1 MDTAFPTQGR
11 HDVRMNTILVV
22 EDDAIIGEDIQRTLQ
37 RLGYDVGPPQRSGE
51 EALLSIEA
59 KLPDLVLMDIRLQGA
74 LDGIQTTARIRQKWD
89 VPVVYLSAHSDEAT
103 ISRAKETAP
112 HGYLLKPFNERDLR
126 TTIEV
131 ALRKH
136 ELELKL
142 SASERWFSTT
152 LDSIGDAVIATDAQ
166 ERVAYMNP
174 VAELLTGWKE
184 EDAKGRQ
191 IVEVFKLVGP
201 DGVPLESAVGRAI
214 RQGFRLE
221 LPPNTQLVSKQGSTT
236 NVNDSAAPIVDD
248 RGRVLGG
255 VAVFRDVT
263 EHKRLEQRIAVS
275 ERLAAIGTLT
285 AGVAHEIN
293 NPLSA
298 SLANVEFAL
307 ERLTWLRSEIAT
319 NGFARASMEAFE
331 EVTSALFDAER
342 AGQRVRSIV
351 QDLKRFSRVEEA
363 ERTIVDLPN
372 VLDVAIKLTEHQVR
386 HVAKLSRRYG
396 TTPLVE
402 ANEGQLVQVVV
413 NLIVNAAQ
421 AIGEGGAGHKQI
433 EISTRTDDAGRAEF
447 IVRDDGPGIAK
458 QDLAKIFDPF
468 FTTKAIGKGTGLG
481 LSICH
486 SLIASLN
493 GELSVE
499 SELGSGAAF
508 KIALPPASARSA
520 APKPPSL
527 VPATSR
533 RGRVMC
539 IDDEQ
544 AVLRTVA
551 RVLTEQHDVLAV
563 ARAADALSHIARGE
577 KFDII
582 FCDLMMPEMTG
593 VDFYHTIKTANPG
606 LAERIVFLTGGAF
619 SDAAEAFLESCANLV
634 VLKPFKVLELRR
646 VVADY
651 VGTADSGQTRS
662 S

>member
-1 MDTAFPTQGR
+1 
-11 HDVRMNTILVV
+11 MNTILVV

-37 RLGYDVGPPQRSGE
+37 RLGYEVGAPQRSGAD
-51 EALLSIEA
+51 ALRSIEA
-59 KLPDLVLMDIRLQGA
+59 KVPDLVLMDIRLHGP
-74 LDGIQTTARIRQKWD
+74 LDGIQTAAQIRQRWD

-103 ISRAKETAP
+103 IARAKETVP

-174 VAELLTGWKE
+174 IAERLTGWKE
-184 EDAKGRQ
+184 DDAKGRK
-191 IVEVFKLVGP
+191 IVDVFKLVGP
-201 DGVPLESAVGRAI
+201 DGVALESAVGRAI

-221 LPPNTQLVSKQGSTT
+221 LPPDTQLVNKQGGTT
-236 NVNDSAAPIVDD
+236 NVDDSAAPIVDD

-263 EHKRLEQRIAVS
+263 ERKRLEQRIAVS

-307 ERLTWLRSEIAT
+307 ERLTWLRSDIAT
-319 NGFARASMEAFE
+319 NGVTRLSVGTLEEA
-331 EVTSALFDAER
+331 TSALFDAER
-342 AGQRVRSIV
+342 AGQRVRTIV
-351 QDLKRFSRVEEA
+351 QDLKRFARAEEA
-363 ERTIVDLPN
+363 ERTVLDLPD
-372 VLDVAIKLTEHQVR
+372 VLDVAIKLTEHQVKHSAR
-386 HVAKLSRRYG
+386 MTRRYG

-421 AIGEGGAGHKQI
+421 AIGNGAAARH
-433 EISTRTDDAGRAEF
+433 EIVVSTRTDDAGRAEF
-447 IVRDDGPGIAK
+447 VVKDSGPGISK

-468 FTTKAIGKGTGLG
+468 FTTKAIGDGTGLG

-486 SLIASLN
+486 SVVASLN

-508 KIALPPASARSA
+508 KVALPPASA
-520 APKPPSL
+520 KPEPVQNPSI
-527 VPATSR
+527 VPLPGR
-533 RGRVMC
+533 RGRVLC
-539 IDDEQ
+539 IDDDQ
-544 AVLRTVA
+544 AVLRTVT
-551 RVLTEQHDVLAV
+551 RVLGERHEVVTDL
-563 ARAADALSHIARGE
+563 RAHDALSRIAHGE
-577 KFDII
+577 GFDII

-593 VDFYHTIKTANPG
+593 VDFYHTIRTANPA

-619 SDAAEAFLESCANLV
+619 TKTAAAFLETCANLV
-634 VLKPFKVLELRR
+634 VLKPFKVLALRK

-651 VGTADSGQTRS
+651 VASADQAPAKG
-662 S
+662 

>member
-1 MDTAFPTQGR
+1 
-11 HDVRMNTILVV
+11 MNTILVV

-37 RLGYDVGPPQRSGE
+37 RLGYDVGSPQRSGA
-51 EALLSIEA
+51 EALRSMEA
-59 KLPDLVLMDIRLQGA
+59 KLPDLVLMDIRLQGP
-74 LDGIQTTARIRQKWD
+74 LDGIQTTAQIRKKWD

-103 ISRAKETAP
+103 IARAKETAP

-142 SASERWFSTT
+142 AASERWFSTT

-166 ERVAYMNP
+166 ECVAYMNP
-174 VAELLTGWKE
+174 VAEQLTGWKE
-184 EDAKGRQ
+184 EDAKGRK
-191 IVEVFKLVGP
+191 IIDVFKLVGP

-221 LPPNTQLVSKQGSTT
+221 LPPHSQLVSKQGSTT

-319 NGFARASMEAFE
+319 HGFQGASMAVFE
-331 EVTSALFDAER
+331 EVTGALFDAER
-342 AGQRVRSIV
+342 AGQRVRTIV
-351 QDLKRFSRVEEA
+351 QDLKRFARIEQA
-363 ERTIVDLPN
+363 DRTILDLPN

-386 HVAKLSRRYG
+386 HVARVSRQYG
-396 TTPLVE
+396 TTPLID

-421 AIGEGGAGHKQI
+421 AIGEGDPRSKHI
-433 EISTRTDDAGRAEF
+433 IISTRTDDAGRAEF
-447 IVRDDGPGIAK
+447 VVRDNGPGIAK

-468 FTTKAIGKGTGLG
+468 FTTRPIGKGTGLG

-486 SLIASLN
+486 SLVTSLN

-499 SELGSGAAF
+499 SELGAGALF
-508 KIALPPASARSA
+508 KIALPPASAKA
-520 APKPPSL
+520 APPKPPSL
-527 VPATSR
+527 APATAR
-533 RGRVMC
+533 RGRVLC

-544 AVLRTVA
+544 AVLRTVT
-551 RVLTEQHDVLAV
+551 RVLTEQHDVVAV
-563 ARAADALSHIARGE
+563 TRAADALSHVARGE

-593 VDFYHTIKTANPG
+593 VDFFHTIKTANPA

-619 SDAAEAFLESCANLV
+619 SEAAEAFLESCANLV

-651 VGTADSGQTRS
+651 VGTAEVPNQR
-662 S
+662 

>member
-1 MDTAFPTQGR
+1 
-11 HDVRMNTILVV
+11 MNTILVV

-37 RLGYDVGPPQRSGE
+37 RLGYDVGSPLRSGA
-51 EALLSIEA
+51 EALRSIEA
-59 KLPDLVLMDIRLQGA
+59 KLPDLVLMDIRLHGP
-74 LDGIQTTARIRQKWD
+74 LDGIQTTAQIRKKWD

-103 ISRAKETAP
+103 IARAKETAP

-142 SASERWFSTT
+142 AVSERWFSTT

-166 ERVAYMNP
+166 ECVAYMNP
-174 VAELLTGWKE
+174 VAEQLTGWKE
-184 EDAKGRQ
+184 EDAKGRK
-191 IVEVFKLVGP
+191 IVDVFKLVGA
-201 DGVPLESAVGRAI
+201 DGAPLESAVGRAI

-221 LPPNTQLVSKQGSTT
+221 LPPNTQLVSKQGGTT

-293 NPLSA
+293 NPLAA

-319 NGFARASMEAFE
+319 HGFGGAHMAVFE
-331 EVTSALFDAER
+331 EVTGALFDAER

-351 QDLKRFSRVEEA
+351 QDLKRFARIEQA
-363 ERTIVDLPN
+363 ERTILDLPN

-386 HVAKLSRRYG
+386 HVAKVSRQYG

-413 NLIVNAAQ
+413 NLIANAAQ
-421 AIGEGGAGHKQI
+421 AIGEGDARNKHI
-433 EISTRTDDAGRAEF
+433 VISTRTDDAGRAELV
-447 IVRDDGPGIAK
+447 VRDNGPGIAK
-458 QDLAKIFDPF
+458 PDLAKIFDPF
-468 FTTKAIGKGTGLG
+468 FTTKPIGKGTGLG

-486 SLIASLN
+486 SLVTALN

-508 KIALPPASARSA
+508 KIALPPASAKPPARR
-520 APKPPSL
+520 PPSL
-527 VPATSR
+527 PPATSR

-544 AVLRTVA
+544 AVLRTVT
-551 RVLTEQHDVLAV
+551 RVLHEQHDVLAV
-563 ARAADALSHIARGE
+563 TRAADALSHVARGE
-577 KFDII
+577 RFDII

-593 VDFYHTIKTANPG
+593 VDFYHTIKTANAA

-646 VVADY
+646 IVADY
-651 VGTADSGQTRS
+651 VGTAELVDTPK
-662 S
+662 